1 MGAKLDSGVGKKR
14 GRPDVNAE
22 PNVIPFIDVMLVL
35 LIIFMVTAPIASVD
49 IKTEMPSLDIAATKR
64 ENKPVWVTLI
74 DGADCNGLDGRPAI
88 IGGKPITSCP
98 AVAVME
104 EQVSWDVL
112 GTKAVEAL
120 QKTKPREFDP
130 SPEWLIE
137 QRIYLRA
144 SSSTKYK
151 NVMRVMNR
159 LQDSLL
165 IKVALVAKDPT
176 P

>member
-1 MGAKLDSGVGKKR
+1 MGAKLNTGGGKNR
-14 GRPDVNAE
+14 RSLDVNAD

-49 IKTEMPSLDIAATKR
+49 IKTEMPSLDIAASKR

-74 DGADCNGLDGRPAI
+74 DGPDCTGLDGQPAT
-88 IGGKPITSCP
+88 IGGRPITNCP

-104 EQVSWDVL
+104 EQVSFDEI
-112 GTKAVEAL
+112 GPKAIEAL
-120 QKTKPREFDP
+120 RRNKPREFTEDP
-130 SPEWLIE
+130 LWLIE

-144 SSSTKYK
+144 SSGTKYK

-159 LQDSLL
+159 LQDALL
-165 IKVALVAKDPT
+165 VKVALVAKDPT